1 MNGGLRFGESGFLNL
16 SAQFRE
22 QARTIR
28 AGIDQRTGHYGNP
41 SIGDPSLHR
50 QALAYNAGV
59 ALDDNVELYS
69 FATYTHRSVSSA
81 QIYQLPSLAP
91 RLYPNSFTRA
101 SPATRT
107 TIR

>member
-1 MNGGLRFGESGFLNL
+1 MAACVSASGFLNL

-81 QIYQLPSLAP
+81 QIYQLPSWRRDSIRTASP
-91 RLYPNSFTRA
+91 RA